1 MCQKTRI
8 YHCAYGANIA
18 GRRDDEGLFLAQANR
33 YGVKIFFNIKIHVL
47 YRIYDVEPGNPGQDN
62 QPQNQRNTRQILR

>member
-18 GRRDDEGLFLAQANR
+18 GCRDDEGLFLPQPSR
-33 YGVKIFFNIKIHVL
+33 YGVKIFFNIKIDVL
-47 YRIYDVEPGNPGQDN
+47 YGVYDVEPGNPG
-62 QPQNQRNTRQILR
+62 